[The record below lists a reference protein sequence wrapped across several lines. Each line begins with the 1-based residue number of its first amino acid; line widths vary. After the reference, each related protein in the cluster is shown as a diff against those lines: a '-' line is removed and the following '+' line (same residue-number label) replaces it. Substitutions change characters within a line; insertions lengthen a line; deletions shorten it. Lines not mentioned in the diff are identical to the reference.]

1 MQIKKLRIDPNWE
14 SRLEA
19 IGYGYHTLGGVP
31 YWVDDYYYEISTKEA
46 DLIYKATNELWSMCL
61 EAVDYVIK
69 HKLYSKFHIPPFIV
83 HHIERTWEMDD
94 PSIYGRF
101 DFAYD
106 PLNGDLKML
115 EFNADTP
122 TSLFETGI
130 VQWYWKNHYFPPLTD
145 QFNSV
150 HEQLINSWGEMK
162 SYLKGDILHFAC
174 AKETLEDLTNVE
186 YLRDTAIQAGLKTKL
201 VYIDDIGWTGRDFID
216 LDGDSIQAIF
226 KLYPWE
232 WMVREDFGV
241 HIVNDL
247 NQTQWIEPSWKM
259 LLSNK
264 AILPILWELFPNHP
278 YLLASYFQEPAHLKH
293 FVKKPILSREGA
305 NIEMYYD
312 KQMIYSTP
320 GEYGEEGYIYQELA
334 NLHREETGFSII
346 GSWVIGQ
353 ESCGISFRESD
364 MPITTDISRFVPHI
378 IRH

>member
-14 SRLEA
+14 SRLES

-31 YWVDDYYYEISTKEA
+31 YWVDDYYYEINSKEA
-46 DLIYKATNELWSMCL
+46 DLIYKASNELWSICL
-61 EAVDYVIK
+61 EAVDYIIK
-69 HKLYSKFHIPPFIV
+69 NKLYAKFHIPPYMV
-83 HHIERTWEMDD
+83 HHIERTWENDE

-106 PLNGDLKML
+106 AASGELKML

-130 VQWYWKNHYFPPLTD
+130 VQWYWKNHYFPELTD

-162 SYLKGDILHFAC
+162 PYLKGDILHFAC

-186 YLRDTAIQAGLKTKL
+186 YLRDTAIQAGLQTKL
-201 VYIDDIGWTGRDFID
+201 VYIDDIGWTGRGFVD
-216 LDGDSIQAIF
+216 LDGDPIQSIF

-232 WMVREDFGV
+232 WMTREEFGV
-241 HIVNDL
+241 HIINDL
-247 NQTQWIEPSWKM
+247 EQTQWIEPSWKM

-278 YLLASYFQEPAHLKH
+278 NLLASYFQEPAYLKH

-312 KQMIYSTP
+312 KQMIYATE
-320 GEYGEEGYIYQELA
+320 GEYGEEGFVYQELA
-334 NLHREETGFSII
+334 NLHREDTGFSII
-346 GSWVIGQ
+346 GSWIIGQ

-364 MPITTDISRFVPHI
+364 MPITTDRSRFVPHI
-378 IRH
+378 IKN

>member
-1 MQIKKLRIDPNWE
+1 MKIKSLRLDPNWE
-14 SRLEA
+14 SRLES

-31 YWVDDYYYEISTKEA
+31 YWVDDYYYEINSRQA
-46 DLIYKATNELWSMCL
+46 DLIYKASNELWTMCL
-61 EAVDYVIK
+61 DAVEYIIK
-69 HKLYSKFHIPPFIV
+69 QKQYQHFQIPSFMIP
-83 HHIERTWEMDD
+83 HIEQSWENDE

-106 PLNGDLKML
+106 PETNALKML

-130 VQWYWKNHYFPPLTD
+130 VQWHWKQHYFPHITD
-145 QFNSV
+145 QFNSI
-150 HEQLINSWGEMK
+150 HEQLISSWK
-162 SYLKGDILHFAC
+162 AIKPHLKGNILHFSC

-186 YLRDTAIQAGLKTKL
+186 YLRDTAVQAGIETKL
-201 VYIDDIGWTGRDFID
+201 IYIDDIGWNGSNFLD
-216 LDGDSIQAIF
+216 LEGEAITAIF

-232 WMVREDFGV
+232 WMVGEEFARN
-241 HIVNDL
+241 IVQDV
-247 NQTQWIEPSWKM
+247 QQAQWIEPSWKM

-278 YLLASYFQEPAHLKH
+278 YLLASYFQKPAYLEH
-293 FVKKPILSREGA
+293 FVKKPLLSREGA

-312 KQMIYSTP
+312 REMIYATE
-320 GEYGEEGYIYQELA
+320 GEYGAEGYIYQELA
-334 NLHREETGFSII
+334 SLHRAETGFMII
-346 GSWVIGQ
+346 GSWIIGQ

-364 MPITTDISRFVPHI
+364 MPITTDKSRFIPHI